1 MNQRELG
8 RKERAA
14 EEVNR
19 MCRRYDY
26 ECGDVTVHKLTPE
39 QIQQLRDGVI
49 TLEDLK
55 LEGERRSEST

>member
-8 RKERAA
+8 RKERAT

-19 MCRRYDY
+19 MCRRYWC

-39 QIQQLRDGVI
+39 QMQQLSDGVI
-49 TLEDLK
+49 DLK
-55 LEGERRSEST
+55 DLKIDREVQS